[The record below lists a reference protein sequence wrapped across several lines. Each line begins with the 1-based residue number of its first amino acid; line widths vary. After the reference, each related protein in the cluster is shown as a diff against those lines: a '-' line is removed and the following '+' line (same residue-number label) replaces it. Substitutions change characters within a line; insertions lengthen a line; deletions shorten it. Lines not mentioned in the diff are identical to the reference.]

1 MGKTERAAL
10 VERLRAIAEA
20 VYTGRS
26 GESYDELCALAD
38 EIGAPVSRDETKPA
52 PNWVR
57 HEEGGVVDYRRSQA
71 EVFST
76 QATWFEFDREHEEA
90 LRRSCRGGRHGE

>member
-1 MGKTERAAL
+1 MSKTERAAL

-26 GESYDELCALAD
+26 GETYDDLCTLAD
-38 EIGAPVSRDETKPA
+38 EISAPVPRDETKPA

-57 HEEGGVVDYRRSQA
+57 HEKDGVVGYRRSQA

-76 QATWFEFDREHEEA
+76 QATWFEFDREHNEA
-90 LRRSCRGGRHGE
+90 LRRGRHGD